1 MIYQQILKV
10 EDEFNQKITGLVI
23 SMSDV
28 VVYVVNVKQFATVAK
43 LKAVIE
49 EANGLISQAVDFF
62 NKHKERGIFSEYS
75 LIDSVRRFIYLKTRF
90 REGVLCISGE
100 GEGRARRAPN
110 RLNEV

>member
-1 MIYQQILKV
+1 M

-49 EANGLISQAVDFF
+49 EANGLIRRAVDFF
-62 NKHKERGIFSEYS
+62 NKHKERGTLGEYS
-75 LIDSVRRFIYLKTRF
+75 PIDSDRRFTCLITQISKD
-90 REGVLCISGE
+90 VLCVFGKGS
-100 GEGRARRAPN
+100 GRAGRDPD
-110 RLNEV
+110 RL